1 MDAVHQLMTYM
12 EIFAMEQ
19 VEAWQGRESRTR
31 HRSQAAE
38 KEKPEK
44 LRMSRSTP
52 SRKPWDSD
60 ASPNAPSERLEPIA
74 RRQAVHSLHPVPV
87 PVVPGTTG
95 PLYRLQHQHPAS
107 PARGRPR
114 RLERRFDRDLELEE
128 RFDEYSVHRPR
139 RKATWR
145 AVNLCK
151 ANAQCLKKMVFYR
164 WGLTCRHIGTSP
176 LLRFAMTIFS
186 CCNGFCIF
194 EGAIFSVI

>member
-1 MDAVHQLMTYM
+1 MRSCLTPARQELLRLAELLLHNSRSDFSRGINQSAVEDLVRRLREGKLSMDAVHQLMTYM

-31 HRSQAAE
+31 HRSQAVE

-87 PVVPGTTG
+87 PVPGTTG

-114 RLERRFDRDLELEE
+114 RLERRFDQDLELEE

-139 RKATWR
+139 RKAT
-145 AVNLCK
+145 
-151 ANAQCLKKMVFYR
+151 
-164 WGLTCRHIGTSP
+164 
-176 LLRFAMTIFS
+176 
-186 CCNGFCIF
+186 
-194 EGAIFSVI
+194 

>member
-1 MDAVHQLMTYM
+1 MTPARQELLRLAELLLHNSRSDVSRGINQSAVEDLVRRLREGKLSMDAVHQLMTYM
-12 EIFAMEQ
+12 QIFAMEQ

-87 PVVPGTTG
+87 PVPVVPGTTG

-139 RKATWR
+139 RKAT
-145 AVNLCK
+145 
-151 ANAQCLKKMVFYR
+151 
-164 WGLTCRHIGTSP
+164 
-176 LLRFAMTIFS
+176 
-186 CCNGFCIF
+186 
-194 EGAIFSVI
+194 